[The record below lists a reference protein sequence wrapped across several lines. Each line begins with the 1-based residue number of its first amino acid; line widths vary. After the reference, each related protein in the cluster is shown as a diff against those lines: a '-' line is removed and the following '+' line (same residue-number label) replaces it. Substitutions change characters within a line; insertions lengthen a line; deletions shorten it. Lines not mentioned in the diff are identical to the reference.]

1 MEHKVFHI
9 VAASGDAISGHGV
22 IGKNNQLPWRCSD
35 DLKFFKAT
43 TMGNAIVMGR
53 KTFES
58 IGKPL
63 PDRENIVLSHSDLS
77 TSPGIKVVHSID
89 AALENSSKPNIFI
102 IGGAELF
109 SQTMDR
115 IDGIYL
121 TKIPGTYEGDVYYPV
136 IPSNFKENLEESKK
150 LKDKYKINIVYLEN
164 TGIN

>member
-1 MEHKVFHI
+1 MERKIFHI
-9 VAASGDAISGHGV
+9 VAASGDARTGHGV
-22 IGKNNQLPWRCSD
+22 IGKNNQLPWHYSD

-43 TMGNAIVMGR
+43 TMGNAVVMGR

-63 PDRENIVLSHSDLS
+63 PGRENIVLSHSNV
-77 TSPGIKVVHSID
+77 PAAPEVKVVHSID
-89 AALENSSKPNIFI
+89 AALQNSSKPNIFI

-109 SQTMDR
+109 SQTMHR

-121 TKIPGTYEGDVYYPV
+121 TKVPGEYEGNMHYPT

-150 LKDKYKINIVYLEN
+150 LKDKYKIDIVYLEN
-164 TGIN
+164 TGTK